1 MNYKRVS
8 EESSSYKIGGCP
20 IYTRIQQTHNHLI
33 QSENHVHST
42 ILRAHKSVEL
52 LDNVP
57 MERSQAIQEEFG
69 LDEF

>member
-1 MNYKRVS
+1 
-8 EESSSYKIGGCP
+8 
-20 IYTRIQQTHNHLI
+20 LI